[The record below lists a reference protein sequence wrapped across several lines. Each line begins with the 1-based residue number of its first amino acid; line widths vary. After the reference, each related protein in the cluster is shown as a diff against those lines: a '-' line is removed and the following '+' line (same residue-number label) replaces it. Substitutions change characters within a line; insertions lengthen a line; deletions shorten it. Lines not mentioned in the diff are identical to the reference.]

1 MAWNEPGGNSNNQ
14 DPWGGRKGGGRQG
27 PPDLDEAFRKLQES
41 LNGLFGGGK
50 KRGDDDSGR
59 SGGGGF
65 GLLFVGLGLLAVVW
79 LYSAI
84 YVVDEQEQAVV
95 LRFGKYHETVGPGLN
110 IYFPPIDRKFQENVT
125 RERAYSKQ
133 GAMLTE
139 DENIIEVPLTVQYRV
154 SNLQDFVLNVEQP
167 EVSLQHA
174 TDSAVRHVVGS
185 TEMDQ
190 VLTEGREL
198 MASEV
203 RERLQRFLDNYRTGI
218 TITQV
223 NIQSAA
229 APREV
234 QEAFDDVIR
243 AREDEQREKNQAE
256 SYANGV
262 IPEARGQAQ
271 RLLEEANG
279 YRDEV
284 IARAQGE
291 ADRFTKLVAE
301 YRKAPEIT
309 RERLYIDT
317 MQEVMSNTSKVLVT
331 GDKGQNN
338 LLYLP
343 LDKMID
349 SRGGASSS
357 SSANSS
363 NSTAR
368 DPAVPL
374 SSDMSQRNLRT
385 GRAVDEQ
392 QVPDRP
398 DRGRGCGPGGV
409 EQLLYRGADRACG
422 AVAVRAS
429 GSA

>member
-14 DPWGGRKGGGRQG
+14 DPWGGRKNGDRKG
-27 PPDLDEAFRKLQES
+27 PPDIDEAFRKLQES
-41 LNGLFGGGK
+41 LNGLIGGK
-50 KRGDDDSGR
+50 KRGGGDAGSGK
-59 SGGGGF
+59 SGGF
-65 GLLFVGLGLLAVVW
+65 GLLFIALAVLAAVW

-95 LRFGKYHETVGPGLN
+95 LRFGKYYETVGPGLN

-133 GAMLTE
+133 GQMLTE
-139 DENIIEVPLTVQYRV
+139 DENIIEVPLTVQYKI
-154 SNLQDFVLNVEQP
+154 SSLKDFVLNVDQP

-190 VLTEGREL
+190 VLTEGREQ
-198 MASEV
+198 MAVEV
-203 RERLQRFLDNYRTGI
+203 KERLQRFLDTYGTGI
-218 TITQV
+218 AVTQV
-223 NIQSAA
+223 NLQSAA

-262 IPEARGQAQ
+262 VPEARGQAQ
-271 RLLEEANG
+271 RLIEDASG

-284 IARAQGE
+284 VSRAQGE
-291 ADRFTKLVAE
+291 ADRFTALVAE
-301 YRKAPEIT
+301 YRKAPEVT
-309 RERLYIDT
+309 RERLYLDT
-317 MQEVMSNTSKVLVT
+317 MQELMTNTSKVLVT

-349 SRGGASSS
+349 SRSTAAPSSISGAASS
-357 SSANSS
+357 
-363 NSTAR
+363 TGDVPAR
-368 DPAVPL
+368 VVNPAQV
-374 SSDMSQRNLRT
+374 DLRT
-385 GRAVDEQ
+385 RES
-392 QVPDRP
+392 R
-398 DRGRGCGPGGV
+398 
-409 EQLLYRGADRACG
+409 
-422 AVAVRAS
+422 
-429 GSA
+429 

>member
-1 MAWNEPGGNSNNQ
+1 M
-14 DPWGGRKGGGRQG
+14 
-27 PPDLDEAFRKLQES
+27 
-41 LNGLFGGGK
+41 
-50 KRGDDDSGR
+50 
-59 SGGGGF
+59 
-65 GLLFVGLGLLAVVW
+65 
-79 LYSAI
+79 
-84 YVVDEQEQAVV
+84 
-95 LRFGKYHETVGPGLN
+95 
-110 IYFPPIDRKFQENVT
+110 
-125 RERAYSKQ
+125 
-133 GAMLTE
+133 
-139 DENIIEVPLTVQYRV
+139 
-154 SNLQDFVLNVEQP
+154 
-167 EVSLQHA
+167 
-174 TDSAVRHVVGS
+174 RHVVGS

-198 MASEV
+198 IATEV

-271 RLLEEANG
+271 RMLEEANG

-284 IARAQGE
+284 IARARGE

-385 GRAVDEQ
+385 REGR
-392 QVPDRP
+392 
-398 DRGRGCGPGGV
+398 
-409 EQLLYRGADRACG
+409 
-422 AVAVRAS
+422 
-429 GSA
+429 

>member
-14 DPWGGRKGGGRQG
+14 DPWGGRKNGDRKG
-27 PPDLDEAFRKLQES
+27 PPDIDEAFRKLQES

-50 KRGDDDSGR
+50 KRGSEAGSGN
-59 SGGGGF
+59 GGGF
-65 GLLFVGLGLLAVVW
+65 GLLFVGLGLLAAVW

-95 LRFGKYHETVGPGLN
+95 LRFGEYYETVGPGLN

-133 GAMLTE
+133 GQMLTE

-154 SNLQDFVLNVEQP
+154 SNLQDFVLNVDQP

-203 RERLQRFLDNYRTGI
+203 KERLQRFLDNYRTGI
-218 TITQV
+218 AVTQV
-223 NIQSAA
+223 NLQSAA

-256 SYANGV
+256 TYANGV
-262 IPEARGQAQ
+262 VPEARGQSQ
-271 RLLEEANG
+271 RILEDANG

-284 IARAQGE
+284 VSRAKGE

-301 YRKAPEIT
+301 YRKAPEVT
-309 RERLYIDT
+309 RQRLYLDT
-317 MQEVMSNTSKVLVT
+317 MQEVFSNTSKVLVT

-343 LDKMID
+343 LDKMIEG
-349 SRGGASSS
+349 RGASAASV
-357 SSANSS
+357 
-363 NSTAR
+363 TA
-368 DPAVPL
+368 AA
-374 SSDMSQRNLRT
+374 
-385 GRAVDEQ
+385 G
-392 QVPDRP
+392 
-398 DRGRGCGPGGV
+398 
-409 EQLLYRGADRACG
+409 
-422 AVAVRAS
+422 
-429 GSA
+429 GSADTRVVTDLEQRDLRSRESR

>member
-1 MAWNEPGGNSNNQ
+1 
-14 DPWGGRKGGGRQG
+14 
-27 PPDLDEAFRKLQES
+27 
-41 LNGLFGGGK
+41 LFGGGK
-50 KRGDDDSGR
+50 KRGSETGSG
-59 SGGGGF
+59 SGGGF
-65 GLLFVGLGLLAVVW
+65 GLLFVGLGLLLAVW

-95 LRFGKYHETVGPGLN
+95 LRFGEYHETVGPGLN

-133 GAMLTE
+133 GQMLTE
-139 DENIIEVPLTVQYRV
+139 DENIIEVPLTVQYKI
-154 SNLQDFVLNVEQP
+154 SNLQDFVLNVDQP

-174 TDSAVRHVVGS
+174 TDSALRHVVGS

-203 RERLQRFLDNYRTGI
+203 RERLQRFLDTYRTGI
-218 TITQV
+218 SITQV

-256 SYANGV
+256 TYANGV
-262 IPEARGQAQ
+262 VPEARGQAQ
-271 RLLEEANG
+271 RLIEDANG

-284 IARAQGE
+284 ISRAQGE
-291 ADRFTKLVAE
+291 ANRFTALVAE
-301 YRKAPEIT
+301 YRKAPEVT
-309 RERLYIDT
+309 RERLYLDT
-317 MQEVMSNTSKVLVT
+317 MQELMSNTSKVLVT

-349 SRGGASSS
+349 GRTSSTASPISGAASSTS
-357 SSANSS
+357 STSGMSI
-363 NSTAR
+363 
-368 DPAVPL
+368 DP
-374 SSDMSQRNLRT
+374 SQVDLRT
-385 GRAVDEQ
+385 RES
-392 QVPDRP
+392 R
-398 DRGRGCGPGGV
+398 
-409 EQLLYRGADRACG
+409 
-422 AVAVRAS
+422 
-429 GSA
+429 

>member
-50 KRGDDDSGR
+50 KRGDDSGR

-154 SNLQDFVLNVEQP
+154 SNLQDFVLNVDQP

-198 MASEV
+198 IATEV

-271 RLLEEANG
+271 RMLEEANG

-363 NSTAR
+363 NTTTR

-374 SSDMSQRNLRT
+374 SSDLSQRNLRT
-385 GRAVDEQ
+385 REGR
-392 QVPDRP
+392 
-398 DRGRGCGPGGV
+398 
-409 EQLLYRGADRACG
+409 
-422 AVAVRAS
+422 
-429 GSA
+429 